1 MDQQN
6 HRAAWLKKNTAAL
19 LMGVAVLL
27 LLTVGAALTR
37 AGRQAGEE
45 PTQQVGGADV
55 VRVRDGAEVL
65 QTLTYSRCEHTVTRR
80 VTAPVEL
87 YGKTLEEVK
96 PLYPE
101 WQITGFSAQEVT
113 MSRRP
118 DLFCPAHLVL
128 MTDDAGRLCV
138 YRNKYGE
145 ALALEKTL
153 ETDAAALPAAV
164 QEELAYG
171 IGFGTEESLAGWLES
186 MES

>member
-1 MDQQN
+1 MNHQN
-6 HRAAWLKKNTAAL
+6 RHAPWLKKNTAML
-19 LMGVAVLL
+19 LLGVAVLF
-27 LLTVGAALTR
+27 LLTAGAILTLKS
-37 AGRQAGEE
+37 RQE
-45 PTQQVGGADV
+45 PEVPSQQVAGAEV

-101 WQITGFSAQEVT
+101 WQITGFSAQEVA
-113 MSRRP
+113 MARRP

-128 MTDDAGRLCV
+128 MTDDAGKLCV

-153 ETDAAALPAAV
+153 ETDVSLLPAAV
-164 QEELAYG
+164 QEELENG
-171 IGFGTEESLAGWLES
+171 IGFGTEEALAGWLES

>member
-6 HRAAWLKKNTAAL
+6 YRAAWLKKNTAAL
-19 LMGVAVLL
+19 LMGAAVLL
-27 LLTVGAALTR
+27 LLIFGALLSRT
-37 AGRQAGEE
+37 GREAAEE
-45 PTQQVGGADV
+45 PSRQVGGAEV
-55 VRVRDGAEVL
+55 VRVRDGAEVM

-96 PLYPE
+96 PLYPD
-101 WQITGFSAQEVT
+101 WQITGFSAQEVA
-113 MSRRP
+113 MARRP

-128 MTDDAGRLCV
+128 MTDDAGNLCV

-153 ETDAAALPAAV
+153 ETDVSTLPAAV
-164 QEELAYG
+164 REELAYG
-171 IGFGTEESLAGWLES
+171 IGFGTEEALAGWLES
-186 MES
+186 VES